1 MSFLELCVRIW
12 DLCSILRVV
21 CSIIGVVCSILDA
34 MCSIV
39 GVVFSILVELFF
51 QFFGVFK
58 KKNIDVNI
66 LSSSFIVAFVS
77 RTQLIK
83 H

>member
-21 CSIIGVVCSILDA
+21 CSIIGVVCSILDV

-51 QFFGVFK
+51 QFFGIF
-58 KKNIDVNI
+58 KKNIDVKI

>member
-21 CSIIGVVCSILDA
+21 CSIIGVVCSILDV

-39 GVVFSILVELFF
+39 GVMFSILVELFF
-51 QFFGVFK
+51 QFFGIK
-58 KKNIDVNI
+58 KKKKI
-66 LSSSFIVAFVS
+66 LTS
-77 RTQLIK
+77 RFSVRHLLWLLS
-83 H
+83 HGLN

>member
-51 QFFGVFK
+51 QFFGVK
-58 KKNIDVNI
+58 KKKKKI
-66 LSSSFIVAFVS
+66 LTS
-77 RTQLIK
+77 RFSVRHLLWLLSRGLN
-83 H
+83 

>member
-21 CSIIGVVCSILDA
+21 CSIIGVVCSVLDV

-39 GVVFSILVELFF
+39 GVMFSILVELFF
-51 QFFGVFK
+51 QFFGIF
-58 KKNIDVNI
+58 KNILTSRFSVRHLLWL
-66 LSSSFIVAFVS
+66 LSHG
-77 RTQLIK
+77 LN
-83 H
+83 